1 MNALEPIETV
11 QPFTWLAEFDTRG
24 AVHEAIGRMVQIN
37 AKWGSAE
44 SAQGLIPTK
53 SQAQATPA
61 APARVVKWLLAPNGP
76 TPATFVAAS
85 A

>member
-53 SQAQATPA
+53 SQAQG
-61 APARVVKWLLAPNGP
+61 RVVKWLLAPNGP